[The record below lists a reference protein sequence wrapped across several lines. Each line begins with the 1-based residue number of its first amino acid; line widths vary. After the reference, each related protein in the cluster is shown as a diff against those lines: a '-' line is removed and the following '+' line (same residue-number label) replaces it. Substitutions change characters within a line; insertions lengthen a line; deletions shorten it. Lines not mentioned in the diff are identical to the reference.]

1 MLYFLVALLGGM
13 LFGYDT
19 VVINGAMPFFTAYFQ
34 LTDAMVGWIGLGGEK
49 R

>member
-19 VVINGAMPFFTAYFQ
+19 VVINGAMPFLQ
-34 LTDAMVGWIGLGGEK
+34 LISN
-49 R
+49 